1 MASIMNSGDASSFG
15 LANHFELGAKVQI
28 DGQGKG
34 TVLKYI
40 SSTTGDL
47 CQVELDNTEF
57 VITVRADRLTPFV
70 EYETESET
78 ESKSRSNPNQ
88 DKTATNKRFA
98 NVQSEDIPEDIP
110 DFVNQQ
116 RNKNT
121 LSKTF
126 YDLKLLTSFLHQ
138 ESINEAM
145 RKADGS
151 NYEPKARKIPKLTNS
166 FHKFHIK

>member
-57 VITVRADRLTPFV
+57 VITVPRWVAL
-70 EYETESET
+70 TEST
-78 ESKSRSNPNQ
+78 GSNRLFRRLR
-88 DKTATNKRFA
+88 D
-98 NVQSEDIPEDIP
+98 
-110 DFVNQQ
+110 QQ
-116 RNKNT
+116 RS
-121 LSKTF
+121 LREF
-126 YDLKLLTSFLHQ
+126 YLFLQ
-138 ESINEAM
+138 KVAFFP
-145 RKADGS
+145 R
-151 NYEPKARKIPKLTNS
+151 
-166 FHKFHIK
+166 